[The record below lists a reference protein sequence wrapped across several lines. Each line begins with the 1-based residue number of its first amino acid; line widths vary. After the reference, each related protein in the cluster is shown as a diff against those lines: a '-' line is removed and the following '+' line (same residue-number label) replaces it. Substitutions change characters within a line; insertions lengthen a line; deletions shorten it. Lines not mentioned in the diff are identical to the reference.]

1 MKKSVLLAAAFVAL
15 IATSCRKIEMDGG
28 GSTVVA
34 PPTTPG
40 VQTIVL
46 KGRIDKD
53 TVLREGNN
61 YILSGIVYMVNNAT
75 MTIQPGVTVKGD
87 YTGACEATCPK
98 EISITNIARLNSEYI
113 AASFAD

>member
-28 GSTVVA
+28 GSTVIA

-61 YILSGIVYMVNNAT
+61 YILSGLVYIVNNAT
-75 MTIQPGVTVKGD
+75 ITVQPGVTVKGD
-87 YTGACEATCPK
+87 YPGA
-98 EISITNIARLNSEYI
+98 
-113 AASFAD
+113 